1 MASNTTDAFLEAW
14 HATVREKDLARMDA
28 WVADDATLSSPALF
42 VPKRGKAA
50 VKALL
55 ADVLASISDYR
66 VTRTWIDGNELLL
79 EFDANVGRMQLQGID
94 RIGLGPDGK
103 LAHLTVFIRPFRG
116 LLALMGAIGELEL
129 RRMGLA
135 RRIAARTRLALR
147 GRL

>member
-1 MASNTTDAFLEAW
+1 MAPKTTDAFLEAW
-14 HATVREKDLARMDA
+14 HATVREKDLARMDP

-66 VTRTWIDGNELLL
+66 VTRTWIDGEELLL
-79 EFDANVGRMQLQGID
+79 EFDAHVGRMQLQGID
-94 RIGLGPDGK
+94 RITLGPDGR
-103 LAHLTVFIRPFRG
+103 LAHLTVYVRPLRG
-116 LLALMGAIGELEL
+116 LLALMAAIGEREL
-129 RRMGLA
+129 RRMSLPRRALA
-135 RRIAARTRLALR
+135 RARLAFR